1 VLIAVELGG
10 FQMIRLSN
18 ISKSYRSAAGRE
30 SVLEGL
36 DFELDE
42 GEYVAIMGASGT
54 GKSTLM
60 NILGT
65 LERPN
70 GGEYIFRDK
79 KVHRMGNGKL
89 TILRNEE
96 IGFVVQNYQ
105 LIPNLSVYQNV
116 LLPLSYKR
124 KWQSKKRERV
134 KRALSMVGLEGKLKA
149 KPHQLSGGQKQRVA
163 IARAIVN
170 EPSLLLA
177 DEPTG
182 SLDEKTTESILEI
195 FDELHERG
203 VTIIL
208 ITHDPEV
215 AKRAERILHLKG
227 GRIKEQAY
235 ETVQSL

>member
-1 VLIAVELGG
+1 
-10 FQMIRLSN
+10 MIRLSN

-30 SVLEGL
+30 SVLKGL

-70 GGEYIFRDK
+70 AGEYIFRDK

-89 TILRNEE
+89 TLLRNEE

-116 LLPLSYKR
+116 LLLLSYKR

-177 DEPTG
+177 DEPT
-182 SLDEKTTESILEI
+182 
-195 FDELHERG
+195 
-203 VTIIL
+203 
-208 ITHDPEV
+208 
-215 AKRAERILHLKG
+215 
-227 GRIKEQAY
+227 
-235 ETVQSL
+235 

>member
-1 VLIAVELGG
+1 
-10 FQMIRLSN
+10 MIRLSN
-18 ISKSYRSAAGRE
+18 INKFYRSAAGKE

-36 DFELDE
+36 DFQLDE

-89 TILRNEE
+89 TLLRNKE
-96 IGFVVQNYQ
+96 IGFVFQNYQ

-124 KWQSKKRERV
+124 KWQSKKRIRV
-134 KRALSMVGLEGKLKA
+134 KSALAMVGLEGKLKA

>member
-1 VLIAVELGG
+1 
-10 FQMIRLSN
+10 MIRLSN
-18 ISKSYRSAAGRE
+18 IRKSYRSAAGKE

-36 DFELDE
+36 DFQLDK

-65 LERPN
+65 LERPDD
-70 GGEYIFRDK
+70 GEYIFRDK

-89 TILRNEE
+89 TLLRNEE
-96 IGFVVQNYQ
+96 IGFVFQNYQ

-116 LLPLSYKR
+116 LLPLAYKR
-124 KWQSKKRERV
+124 KWQSEKRTRV
-134 KRALSMVGLEGKLKA
+134 KRALAMVGLEGKLKA

-182 SLDEKTTESILEI
+182 SLDEMTTESILEI
-195 FDELHERG
+195 FDELHQRG

-215 AKRAERILHLKG
+215 AKRAERILYLKG
-227 GRIKEQAY
+227 GRIKEEQAY
-235 ETVQSL
+235 ATVQSL

>member
-1 VLIAVELGG
+1 
-10 FQMIRLSN
+10 MIRLSN
-18 ISKSYRSAAGRE
+18 ISKSYRSAAGKE

-70 GGEYIFRDK
+70 DGEYIFRDK

-89 TILRNEE
+89 TLLRNEE
-96 IGFVVQNYQ
+96 IGFVFQNYQ

-124 KWQSKKRERV
+124 KWQSKKRARV
-134 KRALSMVGLEGKLKA
+134 KRALGMVGLEGKLKA

-195 FDELHERG
+195 FDELHQHG

-227 GRIKEQAY
+227 GRIKEQVY
-235 ETVQSL
+235 ETIQSL

>member
-1 VLIAVELGG
+1 
-10 FQMIRLSN
+10 MIRLKS
-18 ISKSYRSAAGRE
+18 ISKSYRSAAGKD

-36 DFELDE
+36 DFQVDE

-65 LERPN
+65 LERPDA
-70 GGEYIFRDK
+70 GEYIFRDK
-79 KVHRMGNGKL
+79 KIHKMSNRKL
-89 TILRNEE
+89 TLLRNEE
-96 IGFVVQNYQ
+96 IGFVFQNYQ

-116 LLPLSYKR
+116 LLPLAYKR
-124 KWQSKKRERV
+124 KWQSRKRERV
-134 KRALSMVGLEGKLKA
+134 KKALSMVGLEEKLKA

-208 ITHDPEV
+208 ISHDPEV
-215 AKRAERILHLKG
+215 AKRAQRILHLKG